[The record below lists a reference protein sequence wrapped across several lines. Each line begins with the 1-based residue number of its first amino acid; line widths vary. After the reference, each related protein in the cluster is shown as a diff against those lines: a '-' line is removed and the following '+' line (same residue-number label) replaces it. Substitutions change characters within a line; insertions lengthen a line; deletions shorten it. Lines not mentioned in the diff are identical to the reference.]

1 MANVTFETLNPNAP
15 LFSEL
20 KSGNYSWWEN
30 IKNDSRLYIE
40 IRKDNYINVYFEG
53 GNVAKL
59 EYRSKD
65 NTIQTS
71 THSKYLY
78 GYGTGYVECSLDKD
92 KDLETIIK
100 NIQKYYSKTKDEKEK
115 EKEKG
120 KDKEEWSEKYIQSQY
135 IINYRSKYIDSEF
148 AYKDDSFDIRVD
160 LIECINGELRF
171 VELKTIDDGRMLKK
185 TDDNPEVVEQV
196 KAYKNFISKY
206 NQKEKIVKYYQ
217 KVWEIKK
224 DLGLTIPE
232 KCPSSLA
239 EKPLLLIFN
248 RWTKSTRRDKHTN
261 RMEKILLKNKDI
273 IDYKI
278 TSEI

>member
-1 MANVTFETLNPNAP
+1 MAKSTFETLNPNAP

-30 IKNDSRLYIE
+30 IKKDDRLYIE

-71 THSKYLY
+71 THSKYLH
-78 GYGTGYVECSLDKD
+78 GNGDDYVECSLDKD
-92 KDLETIIK
+92 KDLETIIT

-115 EKEKG
+115 EKG
-120 KDKEEWSEKYIQSQY
+120 KEKEEWSEKYIQSQY

-196 KAYKNFISKY
+196 KAYEDFISNYK
-206 NQKEKIVKYYQ
+206 KEIVEYYQ

-248 RWTKSTRRDKHTN
+248 RWTKSTSRREEHTY
-261 RMEKILLKNKDI
+261 RMEKILRNID

>member
-30 IKNDSRLYIE
+30 IKKDRRLYIE

-71 THSKYLY
+71 THSKYLH
-78 GYGTGYVECSLDKD
+78 GNGDDYVECSLDKD
-92 KDLETIIK
+92 LETIIT
-100 NIQKYYSKTKDEKEK
+100 NIKKYYSKTEDEKE
-115 EKEKG
+115 
-120 KDKEEWSEKYIQSQY
+120 KEEWSEKYIQSQY
-135 IINYRSKYIDSEF
+135 IINYHSNYIDSEF
-148 AYKDDSFDIRVD
+148 AYKDNLFDIRVD

-196 KAYKNFISKY
+196 KAYKEFIQKY
-206 NQKEKIVKYYQ
+206 KKEIIEYYKKI
-217 KVWEIKK
+217 WSIKNE
-224 DLGLTIPE
+224 LGLINTE

-248 RWTKSTRRDKHTN
+248 RWTKSTSRRDEHTS
-261 RMEKILLKNKDI
+261 RMEEILRNND

>member
-1 MANVTFETLNPNAP
+1 MANVTFETLNPKAP

-30 IKNDSRLYIE
+30 IKKDRRLYIE

-71 THSKYLY
+71 THSKYLH
-78 GYGTGYVECSLDKD
+78 GNGDDYVECSLDKD
-92 KDLETIIK
+92 LETIIT
-100 NIQKYYSKTKDEKEK
+100 NIRKYYSKTEDEDEKE
-115 EKEKG
+115 
-120 KDKEEWSEKYIQSQY
+120 KEEWSEKYIQSQY
-135 IINYRSKYIDSEF
+135 IIKYHSKYIDSEF
-148 AYKDDSFDIRVD
+148 AYKDDSFDIRID

-171 VELKTIDDGRMLKK
+171 VELKTIDDSRMLKRN
-185 TDDNPEVVEQV
+185 DDNPEVVEQV
-196 KAYKNFISKY
+196 KAYKEFIQEY
-206 NQKEKIVKYYQ
+206 NEEIIEYYKKI
-217 KVWEIKK
+217 WTIKN
-224 DLGLTIPE
+224 DLGLIIP
-232 KCPSSLA
+232 KKRPSSLA
-239 EKPLLLIFN
+239 KKPLLLIFN
-248 RWTKSTRRDKHTN
+248 RWTKSTTRRDEHTS
-261 RMEKILLKNKDI
+261 RMEVILKYKD

>member
-20 KSGNYSWWEN
+20 KSGKYAWWKN

-65 NTIQTS
+65 NTIQTT
-71 THSKYLY
+71 THSKYLH
-78 GYGTGYVECSLDKD
+78 GKGDDYVECSLDKD
-92 KDLETIIK
+92 LETIIT
-100 NIQKYYSKTKDEKEK
+100 NIRKYYSKTEDENK
-115 EKEKG
+115 KG
-120 KDKEEWSEKYIQSQY
+120 KENWSEKYIQSQY
-135 IINYRSKYIDSEF
+135 IKNYHSNYIDSEF
-148 AYKDDSFDIRVD
+148 AYKDKLFDIRVD

-171 VELKTIDDGRMLKK
+171 VELKTIDDSRMLKRN
-185 TDDNPEVVEQV
+185 DDNPEVVEQV
-196 KAYKNFISKY
+196 KAYNKFIHKY
-206 NQKEKIVKYYQ
+206 EEEIIKYYD
-217 KVWEIKK
+217 KIWTIKN
-224 DLGLTIPE
+224 DLGLIKNDLGLIIP
-232 KCPSSLA
+232 KKRPSSLA
-239 EKPLLLIFN
+239 KKPLLLIFN
-248 RWTKSTRRDKHTN
+248 RWTEETTRREEHTD

>member
-1 MANVTFETLNPNAP
+1 MAKSTFETLNPNAP

-30 IKNDSRLYIE
+30 IKKDDRLYIE

-71 THSKYLY
+71 THSKYLH
-78 GYGTGYVECSLDKD
+78 GNGDDYVECSLDKD
-92 KDLETIIK
+92 KDLETIIT

-115 EKEKG
+115 EKG
-120 KDKEEWSEKYIQSQY
+120 KEKEEWSEKYIQSQY

-148 AYKDDSFDIRVD
+148 AYKDKLFDIRID

-196 KAYKNFISKY
+196 KAYEDFISNYK
-206 NQKEKIVKYYQ
+206 KEIVEYYQ

-248 RWTKSTRRDKHTN
+248 RWTKSTSRRDEHTD
-261 RMEKILLKNKDI
+261 RMEKILKKD

>member
-1 MANVTFETLNPNAP
+1 MAKSAFETLNPNAP

-30 IKNDSRLYIE
+30 IKKDDRLYIE

-71 THSKYLY
+71 THSKYLH
-78 GYGTGYVECSLDKD
+78 GNGDDYVECSLDKD
-92 KDLETIIK
+92 KDLETIIT

-115 EKEKG
+115 EKG
-120 KDKEEWSEKYIQSQY
+120 KEKEEWSEKYIQSQY

-148 AYKDDSFDIRVD
+148 AYKDKLFDIRID

-196 KAYKNFISKY
+196 KAYEDFISNYK
-206 NQKEKIVKYYQ
+206 KEIVEYYQ

-248 RWTKSTRRDKHTN
+248 RWTKSTSRRDEHTD
-261 RMEKILLKNKDI
+261 RMEKILKKD

>member
-1 MANVTFETLNPNAP
+1 MSNVTFETLNPNAP

-71 THSKYLY
+71 THSKYLH
-78 GYGTGYVECSLDKD
+78 GNGDDYVECSLDKD
-92 KDLETIIK
+92 LETIIT
-100 NIQKYYSKTKDEKEK
+100 NIKKYYSKTEDEKEK
-115 EKEKG
+115 E
-120 KDKEEWSEKYIQSQY
+120 KEEWSEKYIQSQY
-135 IINYRSKYIDSEF
+135 IIKYHSNYIDSEF
-148 AYKDDSFDIRVD
+148 AYKDDSFDIRID

-171 VELKTIDDGRMLKK
+171 VELKTIDDSRMLKRN
-185 TDDNPEVVEQV
+185 DDNPEVVEQV
-196 KAYKNFISKY
+196 KAYNKFIHEYEKEIIEYYDKIWTIKN
-206 NQKEKIVKYYQ
+206 
-217 KVWEIKK
+217 
-224 DLGLTIPE
+224 DLGLIKNDLGLIIPE
-232 KCPSSLA
+232 ERPSSLA

-248 RWTKSTRRDKHTN
+248 RWTKSTSRRDEHTS
-261 RMEKILLKNKDI
+261 RMEEILRNND

-278 TSEI
+278 TSKI

>member
-71 THSKYLY
+71 THSKYLH
-78 GYGTGYVECSLDKD
+78 GNGDDYVECSLDKD
-92 KDLETIIK
+92 LEMIIS
-100 NIQKYYSKTKDEKEK
+100 NIPRYYSNTENK
-115 EKEKG
+115 KG
-120 KDKEEWSEKYIQSQY
+120 KENWSEKYIQSQY
-135 IINYRSKYIDSEF
+135 IKNYHSNYIDSEF
-148 AYKDDSFDIRVD
+148 AYKDKLFDIRVD

-171 VELKTIDDGRMLKK
+171 VELKTIDDSRMLKK
-185 TDDNPEVVEQV
+185 TDNNPEVVEQV
-196 KAYKNFISKY
+196 KAYKEFIQKY
-206 NQKEKIVKYYQ
+206 KKEIIEYYKKI
-217 KVWEIKK
+217 WSIKNE
-224 DLGLTIPE
+224 LGLINTE

-248 RWTKSTRRDKHTN
+248 RWTYLEPRRKNHTK
-261 RMEKILLKNKDI
+261 RLIDILDIEKIDYIIKEDI
-273 IDYKI
+273 
-278 TSEI
+278 

>member
-15 LFSEL
+15 LFFEL

-30 IKNDSRLYIE
+30 IKKDRRLYIE

-71 THSKYLY
+71 THSKYLH
-78 GYGTGYVECSLDKD
+78 GNGDDYVECSLDKD
-92 KDLETIIK
+92 LETIIT
-100 NIQKYYSKTKDEKEK
+100 NIKKYYSKTED

-120 KDKEEWSEKYIQSQY
+120 KENWSEKYIQSQY
-135 IINYRSKYIDSEF
+135 IIKYHSNYIDSEF
-148 AYKDDSFDIRVD
+148 AYKDDSFDIRID

-196 KAYKNFISKY
+196 EAYKNFISDHNKR
-206 NQKEKIVKYYQ
+206 KKIVEYYQ

-232 KCPSSLA
+232 ERPSSLA

-248 RWTKSTRRDKHTN
+248 RWTYLESRRRNHTK
-261 RMEKILLKNKDI
+261 RLIDILDREKIDYIIKEDI
-273 IDYKI
+273 
-278 TSEI
+278 

>member
-1 MANVTFETLNPNAP
+1 MAKATFETLNPNAP

-30 IKNDSRLYIE
+30 IKKDRRLYIE
-40 IRKDNYINVYFEG
+40 IRKNNYINVYFEG

-65 NTIQTS
+65 KKIQAF
-71 THSKYLY
+71 THRKYLY
-78 GYGTGYVECSLDKD
+78 GNGTGYAECSLDN
-92 KDLETIIK
+92 DLETIIN
-100 NIQKYYSKTKDEKEK
+100 NIPNMYSGKKGYEKENL
-115 EKEKG
+115 
-120 KDKEEWSEKYIQSQY
+120 SEKYIQSQY
-135 IINYRSKYIDSEF
+135 IKNYHYNYIDSEF

-196 KAYKNFISKY
+196 KAYEDFISNYK
-206 NQKEKIVKYYQ
+206 KEIVEYYQ

-224 DLGLTIPE
+224 DLGLRIPE
-232 KCPSSLA
+232 ERPSSLA

-248 RWTKSTRRDKHTN
+248 RWTNLEPRRKIHTK
-261 RMEKILLKNKDI
+261 RLIDILNIKE
-273 IDYKI
+273 IDYIIKEDI
-278 TSEI
+278 

>member
-1 MANVTFETLNPNAP
+1 MAKSTFETLNPNAP

-30 IKNDSRLYIE
+30 IKKDDRLYIE

-71 THSKYLY
+71 THSKYLH
-78 GYGTGYVECSLDKD
+78 GNGDDYVECSLDKD
-92 KDLETIIK
+92 KDLETIIT

-115 EKEKG
+115 EKG
-120 KDKEEWSEKYIQSQY
+120 KEKEEWSEKYIQSQY

-148 AYKDDSFDIRVD
+148 AYKDKLFDIRVD

-171 VELKTIDDGRMLKK
+171 VELKTIDDSRMLKRN
-185 TDDNPEVVEQV
+185 DNNPEVVKQV
-196 KAYKNFISKY
+196 EAYKNFISDHNKR
-206 NQKEKIVKYYQ
+206 KKIVEYYQ

-232 KCPSSLA
+232 ERPSSLA

-248 RWTKSTRRDKHTN
+248 RWTKSTSRRDEHTS
-261 RMEKILLKNKDI
+261 RMEKILKNND

>member
-1 MANVTFETLNPNAP
+1 MAKSTFETLNPNAP

-71 THSKYLY
+71 THSKYLH
-78 GYGTGYVECSLDKD
+78 GNGDDYVECSLDKD
-92 KDLETIIK
+92 LETIIT
-100 NIQKYYSKTKDEKEK
+100 NIRKYYSKTDKVQREKKVNAKTE
-115 EKEKG
+115 E
-120 KDKEEWSEKYIQSQY
+120 KEEWSEKYIQSQY
-135 IINYRSKYIDSEF
+135 IIKYHSKYIDSEF
-148 AYKDDSFDIRVD
+148 AYKDDSFDIRID

-171 VELKTIDDGRMLKK
+171 VELKTIDDSRMLKRN
-185 TDDNPEVVEQV
+185 DDNPEVVEQV
-196 KAYKNFISKY
+196 KAYKEFIQEY
-206 NQKEKIVKYYQ
+206 NEEIIEYYKKI
-217 KVWEIKK
+217 WTIKN
-224 DLGLTIPE
+224 DLGLIIPE
-232 KCPSSLA
+232 ERPSSLA
-239 EKPLLLIFN
+239 KKPLLLIFN
-248 RWTKSTRRDKHTN
+248 RWTKSTTRREEHTY
-261 RMEKILLKNKDI
+261 RMEKILRNIDI
-273 IDYKI
+273 DIDYKI

>member
-59 EYRSKD
+59 HYCSKHKK
-65 NTIQTS
+65 IQAF
-71 THSKYLY
+71 THRKYLY
-78 GYGTGYVECSLDKD
+78 GDGTGYVECSLDKD

-100 NIQKYYSKTKDEKEK
+100 NIQKYYSKTKDEKG
-115 EKEKG
+115 KEKG
-120 KDKEEWSEKYIQSQY
+120 KEKEEWSEKYIQSQY

-196 KAYKNFISKY
+196 EAYKNFISNNKP
-206 NQKEKIVKYYQ
+206 EKIVEYYQ

-232 KCPSSLA
+232 ERPSSLA

-248 RWTKSTRRDKHTN
+248 RWTKSTSRRDEHTD
-261 RMEKILLKNKDI
+261 RMEKILKKD

>member
-20 KSGNYSWWEN
+20 KSGKYAWWEN
-30 IKNDSRLYIE
+30 IKQNNDLYIE

-59 EYRSKD
+59 HYCSKHKK
-65 NTIQTS
+65 IQAF
-71 THSKYLY
+71 THRKYLY
-78 GYGTGYVECSLDKD
+78 GNGTGYVECSLDN
-92 KDLETIIK
+92 DLETIIN
-100 NIQKYYSKTKDEKEK
+100 NIPNMYSGKKGYEKENL
-115 EKEKG
+115 
-120 KDKEEWSEKYIQSQY
+120 SEKYIQSQY

-160 LIECINGELRF
+160 LIECINGKLRF

-196 KAYKNFISKY
+196 EAYKNFISNNKP
-206 NQKEKIVKYYQ
+206 EKIVEYYQ

-224 DLGLTIPE
+224 DLGLKIPE
-232 KCPSSLA
+232 ERPSSLA

-248 RWTKSTRRDKHTN
+248 RWTNLEPRRKIHTK
-261 RMEKILLKNKDI
+261 RLIDILNIKE
-273 IDYKI
+273 IDYIIKEDI
-278 TSEI
+278 

>member
-1 MANVTFETLNPNAP
+1 MAKVTFETLNPNAP

-30 IKNDSRLYIE
+30 IKKDRRLYIE
-40 IRKDNYINVYFEG
+40 IRKNNYINVYFEG

-65 NTIQTS
+65 KKIQAF
-71 THSKYLY
+71 THRKYLY
-78 GYGTGYVECSLDKD
+78 GNGTGYAECSLDN
-92 KDLETIIK
+92 DLETIIN
-100 NIQKYYSKTKDEKEK
+100 NIPNMYSGKKGYEKENL
-115 EKEKG
+115 
-120 KDKEEWSEKYIQSQY
+120 SEKYIQSQY
-135 IINYRSKYIDSEF
+135 IKNYHYNYIDSEF

-196 KAYKNFISKY
+196 KAYEDFISNYK
-206 NQKEKIVKYYQ
+206 KEIVEYYQ

-224 DLGLTIPE
+224 DLGLRIPE
-232 KCPSSLA
+232 ERPSSLA

-248 RWTKSTRRDKHTN
+248 RWTNLEPRRKIHTK
-261 RMEKILLKNKDI
+261 RLIDILNIKE
-273 IDYKI
+273 IDYIIKEDI
-278 TSEI
+278 

>member
-71 THSKYLY
+71 THSKYLH
-78 GYGTGYVECSLDKD
+78 GNGDDYVECSLDKD
-92 KDLETIIK
+92 KDLETIIT
-100 NIQKYYSKTKDEKEK
+100 NIRRYYSKTEDEKE
-115 EKEKG
+115 
-120 KDKEEWSEKYIQSQY
+120 KEEWSEKYIQSQY
-135 IINYRSKYIDSEF
+135 IIKYHSNYIDSEF

-171 VELKTIDDGRMLKK
+171 VELKTIDDSRMVKRN
-185 TDDNPEVVEQV
+185 DDNPEVVEQV
-196 KAYKNFISKY
+196 EAYKNFISNNKP
-206 NQKEKIVKYYQ
+206 EKIVEYYQ

-224 DLGLTIPE
+224 DLGLKIPE
-232 KCPSSLA
+232 KRPSSLA
-239 EKPLLLIFN
+239 KKPLLLIFN
-248 RWTKSTRRDKHTN
+248 RWTKSTSRRDEHTS
-261 RMEKILLKNKDI
+261 RMEEILRNND

>member
-1 MANVTFETLNPNAP
+1 MAKATFETLNPNAP

-20 KSGNYSWWEN
+20 KSGKYAWWEN
-30 IKNDSRLYIE
+30 IKQNHDLYIE
-40 IRKDNYINVYFEG
+40 IRKDNNINVYFQG
-53 GNVAKL
+53 GSVVKL
-59 EYRSKD
+59 HYCSKHKK
-65 NTIQTS
+65 IQAF
-71 THSKYLY
+71 THRKYLY
-78 GYGTGYVECSLDKD
+78 GNGTGYAECSLDN
-92 KDLETIIK
+92 DLETIIN
-100 NIQKYYSKTKDEKEK
+100 NIPNMYSGKKGYEKENL
-115 EKEKG
+115 
-120 KDKEEWSEKYIQSQY
+120 SEKYIQSQY
-135 IINYRSKYIDSEF
+135 IINYHSNYIDSEF
-148 AYKDDSFDIRVD
+148 AYKDDLLDIRID

-196 KAYKNFISKY
+196 EAYKNFISDHNKR
-206 NQKEKIVKYYQ
+206 KKIVEYYQ

-232 KCPSSLA
+232 ERPSSLA

-248 RWTKSTRRDKHTN
+248 RWTKSTPRRNEHTY
-261 RMEKILLKNKDI
+261 RMEEILRNKD

>member
-1 MANVTFETLNPNAP
+1 MAKSTFETLNPNAP

-30 IKNDSRLYIE
+30 IKKDDRLYIE

-65 NTIQTS
+65 KTIQTS
-71 THSKYLY
+71 THSKYLH
-78 GYGTGYVECSLDKD
+78 GNGDDYVECSLDKD
-92 KDLETIIK
+92 KDLETIIT

-115 EKEKG
+115 EKG
-120 KDKEEWSEKYIQSQY
+120 KEKEEWSEKYIQSQY

-196 KAYKNFISKY
+196 KAYEDFISNYK
-206 NQKEKIVKYYQ
+206 KEIVEYYQ

-248 RWTKSTRRDKHTN
+248 RWTKSTSRRDEHTD
-261 RMEKILLKNKDI
+261 RMEKILKKD

>member
-20 KSGNYSWWEN
+20 KSGNYSWWGN
-30 IKNDSRLYIE
+30 IKKDDRLYIE

-65 NTIQTS
+65 NTIQTT
-71 THSKYLY
+71 THSKYLH
-78 GYGTGYVECSLDKD
+78 GNGDDYVECSLDKD
-92 KDLETIIK
+92 LETIIT

-115 EKEKG
+115 GKE
-120 KDKEEWSEKYIQSQY
+120 KEEWSEKYIQSQY
-135 IINYRSKYIDSEF
+135 IIKYPPKYIDSEF
-148 AYKDDSFDIRVD
+148 AYKDNLLDIRVD

-196 KAYKNFISKY
+196 KAYEDFISNYK
-206 NQKEKIVKYYQ
+206 KEIVEYYQ

-224 DLGLTIPE
+224 DLGLRIPE
-232 KCPSSLA
+232 KRPSSLA

-248 RWTKSTRRDKHTN
+248 RWTKSTDRRKEHTS
-261 RMEKILLKNKDI
+261 RMKDI
-273 IDYKI
+273 LRDNDIDYKI

>member
-1 MANVTFETLNPNAP
+1 MAKSTFETLNPNAP

-30 IKNDSRLYIE
+30 IKKDDRLYIE

-71 THSKYLY
+71 THSKYLH
-78 GYGTGYVECSLDKD
+78 GNGDDYVECSLDKD
-92 KDLETIIK
+92 KDLETIIT

-115 EKEKG
+115 EKG
-120 KDKEEWSEKYIQSQY
+120 KEKEEWSEKYIQSQY

-196 KAYKNFISKY
+196 KAYEDFISNYK
-206 NQKEKIVKYYQ
+206 KDIVEYYQ

-248 RWTKSTRRDKHTN
+248 RWTKSTSRRDEHTD
-261 RMEKILLKNKDI
+261 RMEKILKKD

>member
-20 KSGNYSWWEN
+20 KSGKYAWWEN
-30 IKNDSRLYIE
+30 IKQNNDLYIE

-71 THSKYLY
+71 THSKYLH
-78 GYGTGYVECSLDKD
+78 GNGDDYVECSLDKD
-92 KDLETIIK
+92 KDLETIIT
-100 NIQKYYSKTKDEKEK
+100 NIRRYYSKTEDEKE
-115 EKEKG
+115 
-120 KDKEEWSEKYIQSQY
+120 KEEWSEKYIQSQY

-171 VELKTIDDGRMLKK
+171 VELKTIDDSRMLKRN
-185 TDDNPEVVEQV
+185 DDNPEVVKQV
-196 KAYKNFISKY
+196 KAYKNFISNYKP
-206 NQKEKIVKYYQ
+206 EKIVEYYQ

-248 RWTKSTRRDKHTN
+248 RWTKSTRRDEHTN

>member
-1 MANVTFETLNPNAP
+1 MAKSTFETLNPNAP

-30 IKNDSRLYIE
+30 IKKDDRLYIE

-71 THSKYLY
+71 THSKYLH
-78 GYGTGYVECSLDKD
+78 GNGDDYVECSLDKD
-92 KDLETIIK
+92 KDLETIIT

-115 EKEKG
+115 EKG
-120 KDKEEWSEKYIQSQY
+120 KEKEEWSEKYIQSQY

-185 TDDNPEVVEQV
+185 TDDNPEVVEQF
-196 KAYKNFISKY
+196 KAYEDLISNYK
-206 NQKEKIVKYYQ
+206 KEIVEYYQ

-248 RWTKSTRRDKHTN
+248 RWTKSTSRRDEHTD
-261 RMEKILLKNKDI
+261 RMEKILKKD

-278 TSEI
+278 TSEK

>member
-20 KSGNYSWWEN
+20 KSGKYTWWEN
-30 IKNDSRLYIE
+30 IKKKTDLYIE

-71 THSKYLY
+71 THSKYLH
-78 GYGTGYVECSLDKD
+78 GNGDDYVECSLDKD
-92 KDLETIIK
+92 LEMIIS
-100 NIQKYYSKTKDEKEK
+100 NIPRYYSNTENK
-115 EKEKG
+115 KG
-120 KDKEEWSEKYIQSQY
+120 KENWSEKYIQSQY
-135 IINYRSKYIDSEF
+135 IKNYHSNYIDSEF
-148 AYKDDSFDIRVD
+148 AYKDKLFDIRVD

-171 VELKTIDDGRMLKK
+171 VELKTIDDSRMLKRN
-185 TDDNPEVVEQV
+185 DDNPEVVEQV
-196 KAYKNFISKY
+196 EAYKNFISDHNKR
-206 NQKEKIVKYYQ
+206 KKIVEYYQ

-232 KCPSSLA
+232 ERPSSLA

-248 RWTKSTRRDKHTN
+248 RWTKSTPRRDEHTY
-261 RMEKILLKNKDI
+261 RMEEILRNND